1 MGYDFETI
9 RGDLFG
15 GITSTIVALPVALG
29 FGVAS
34 GLGAAAGLYGAIAV
48 GFFASVFG
56 GTKAQISGPSG
67 PMTVAMA
74 VIVASHAATLTEA
87 LTVVVMAGLLQ
98 VVLGLSK
105 VGRFIAYTPYVVV
118 SGFMSGIGV
127 IIFLLQAMP
136 FLGAPTAPGGPM
148 GAAAAL
154 PDAVAGMNADAFV
167 IGAVTLAVAVLW
179 PRRLARLVPG
189 LLVALVAGT
198 LIGMLWLDSAP
209 VIGAVPTGLPG
220 LQIGLPSAGF
230 LLRALEPALVLALLG
245 SVDSLLTS
253 LVADSLAGTRHDP
266 NRELVGQGIG
276 NVVAGL
282 FGALPGAGGTT
293 STVTNI
299 RAGGRTP
306 VSGALRA
313 LLLLALVLGLGRFVE
328 PIPLAALAGVLMKVG
343 WDIIDWRML
352 SRVHRV
358 RRDHLVVMAMTLGL
372 TVFVDLIIAV
382 AIGLIAA
389 GMSHA
394 RRLERMELDS
404 VVSVPILDRTF
415 FGGAER
421 EAGDEGAAGGETA
434 GAEAPETDDPGAHD
448 PWSARVGLVALRG
461 SFTVASSHKLVSV
474 IGADIKDHEVTIFD
488 FSGATYI
495 DDSAAMVVEQLI
507 GVARRQETEVI
518 VMGVTGRVADT
529 LHTLDVLRNVPEGHE
544 VESLDEAREVARN
557 LLHD

>member
-1 MGYDFETI
+1 MRYDFETL

-56 GTKAQISGPSG
+56 GTRSQISGPTG

-98 VVLGLSK
+98 VLLGVSR
-105 VGRFIAYTPYVVV
+105 VGRFVAYTPYVVV
-118 SGFMSGIGV
+118 SGFMSGIGI
-127 IIFLLQAMP
+127 IIFLIQAMP

-154 PDAVAGMNADAFV
+154 PEAVAGMNADAFA
-167 IGAVTLAVAVLW
+167 IGAVTLAVAALW

-198 LIGMLWLDSAP
+198 LMGVLWLDSAP
-209 VIGAVPTGLPG
+209 IIGDVPTGLPG

-230 LLRALEPALVLALLG
+230 LLRALEPALILALLG

-253 LVADSLAGTRHDP
+253 LIADSLTGTRHNP

-282 FGALPGAGGTT
+282 FGALPGAGATMG
-293 STVTNI
+293 TVTNI

-306 VSGALRA
+306 ASGALRA

-343 WDIIDWRML
+343 WDIIDWRLL
-352 SRVHRV
+352 SRVHRI

-372 TVFVDLIIAV
+372 TVFVDLITAV

-415 FGGAER
+415 FGETELGR
-421 EAGDEGAAGGETA
+421 DGDGAAGSGTRGAGDSTA
-434 GAEAPETDDPGAHD
+434 AGPGTHD
-448 PWSARVGLVALRG
+448 PYSARVGLVALKG

-488 FSGATYI
+488 FSGATYV
-495 DDSAAMVVEQLI
+495 DDSAAMVIEQLI
-507 GVARRQETEVI
+507 EVAGRQETEVI
-518 VMGVTGRVADT
+518 VMGATGRVADI
-529 LHTLDVLRNVPEGHE
+529 LHTLDVLRQVPDGHE
-544 VESLDEAREVARN
+544 VGTLDEAREVARN
-557 LLHD
+557 LLND